1 MYKRLF
7 IYSILIYSIFGG
19 CKPSV
24 KSPLIGEWYAKYS
37 DTGEVINYF
46 TKIVIKSDSI
56 FLKDFN
62 LIEYKVKYQLDS
74 NKVVIG
80 DTAYPFEFIDD
91 STIKVFDFFFMKKT
105 EWSFDGFGQYIPNN
119 ITLDLPFYLPRK
131 TVKNKSTKNKEHI
144 NDIVIGVGELR
155 EPVLWQGGENMRLA
169 ELFTYLE
176 VYHLPREKIR
186 SANLYIDKNTPMSF
200 IDSVFKILDASEIR
214 KIKLFLGNEERD
226 RFYLSNYV
234 SSFIPPT
241 PFPKYNPLDKN
252 LLKTYTGEPNN
263 RPQIIDISDGGL
275 LISNNKVDS
284 SQLNE
289 MLVEGILSDNDYKPG
304 IILLYHSLTTYDRF
318 MKEMVRVSNIY
329 NDLWNTESLRIYNK
343 GYQNLSVV
351 QRKTIINQI
360 PKKFR
365 FISYSEY
372 QKLKEMSLQER

>member
-1 MYKRLF
+1 MYKKLF
-7 IYSILIYSIFGG
+7 IYSILIYSIFSG

-24 KSPLIGEWYAKYS
+24 KSQLNGEWYAKYS

-46 TKIVIKSDSI
+46 TKIVIDSDSI

-62 LIEYKVKYQLDS
+62 LIEYRVKYQLDS

-80 DTAYPFEFIDD
+80 DTVYPFEVIDD

-131 TVKNKSTKNKEHI
+131 TVKNKSAKNKEYI
-144 NDIVIGVGELR
+144 NDIVIGVSELR

-200 IDSVFKILDASEIR
+200 IDSIFKILDASEIR
-214 KIKLFLGNEERD
+214 KIKFFLGNEERD
-226 RFYLSNYV
+226 KFYLSNYV

-241 PFPKYNPLDKN
+241 PFPKYNPLDKI
-252 LLKTYTGEPNN
+252 LLKTYTGGPNN

-275 LISNNKVDS
+275 LINNNKVDS
-284 SQLNE
+284 GQLNRI
-289 MLVEGILSDNDYKPG
+289 LIEGILSDKDYKYG
-304 IILLYHSLTTYDRF
+304 IVLLYHSSTTYDRF

-329 NDLWNTESLRIYNK
+329 NELWNIESLKLYNK
-343 GYQNLSVV
+343 GYQYLSDV
-351 QRKTIINQI
+351 QRKSIINRV
-360 PKKFR
+360 PKKFS
-365 FISYSEY
+365 FFHYNDY
-372 QKLKEMSLQER
+372 QKLKEISVSYR